1 MKNVIRLLRLSA
13 LAALFAIPAFAQ
25 TTPPAG
31 TTTPATTATTEADEK
46 AKADLYERWRSN
58 RKGDPAAQKT
68 AYEAGKEYLSK
79 YGAQEDEYVKAVRKW
94 VNTYESATREF
105 DFKQKLDAKNYNEAF
120 RLGREII
127 AAQPQRVDIPVIL
140 GWTGYL
146 ATTEKNTANN
156 EAAIGFARQAIA
168 AIEGGK
174 QPMCLD
180 ATGKEAPCWN
190 PFKNRDDALGGLYF
204 ALGSLINNNRPD
216 EAVSLFHKAA
226 QQNGFTRTEPS
237 TYANLAVA
245 YELSQYK
252 KYADQYRT
260 LTTANPAAAETPE
273 AKALLANLDQV
284 SDRIIDAYARAIS
297 LAADAKYAAQKA
309 AWMKK
314 LTALYK
320 FRHNDSEAGM
330 NEYIAGV
337 MNQPM
342 PAVFTGT
349 EVPATTS
356 TTPATSAPATGTG
369 NGATSTTAPPTTP
382 GGNSATRVNQTTT
395 TVTTTTSAP
404 TNTKPAVPAST
415 PRPRQ

>member
-25 TTPPAG
+25 ATPPAG

-68 AYEAGKEYLSK
+68 AYEAGKEYLQK

-105 DFKQKLDAKNYNEAF
+105 DFKQRLDAKNYNDAF
-120 RLGREII
+120 RLGREIL
-127 AAQPQRVDIPVIL
+127 AAQPGRVDIPVIL

-146 ATTEKNTANN
+146 ATIEKNTANN
-156 EAAIGFARQAIA
+156 ESAITFARQAIA

-174 QPMCLD
+174 QPTCLD
-180 ATGKEAPCWN
+180 ATGKESPCWN

-204 ALGSLINNNRPD
+204 ALGSLVTGSRPE
-216 EAVSLFHKAA
+216 EAVTLFHKSA
-226 QQNGFTRTEPS
+226 QQNGFTKTEPT
-237 TYANLAVA
+237 TYANLAAA

-252 KYADQYRT
+252 KYADQYRAM
-260 LTTANPAAAETPE
+260 TTANPASAETPE

-297 LAADAKYAAQKA
+297 LAGDAKYAAQKA

-320 FRHNDSEAGM
+320 FRNNDSESGL
-330 NEYIAGV
+330 NEFIAGV
-337 MNQPM
+337 MSKPM

-356 TTPATSAPATGTG
+356 TTPATAPATGTG
-369 NGATSTTAPPTTP
+369 NGATSTTTP
-382 GGNSATRVNQTTT
+382 ASSPATSGPATRATTTT
-395 TVTTTTSAP
+395 TVTTTTTTP
-404 TNTKPAVPAST
+404 NKPAAPSAT